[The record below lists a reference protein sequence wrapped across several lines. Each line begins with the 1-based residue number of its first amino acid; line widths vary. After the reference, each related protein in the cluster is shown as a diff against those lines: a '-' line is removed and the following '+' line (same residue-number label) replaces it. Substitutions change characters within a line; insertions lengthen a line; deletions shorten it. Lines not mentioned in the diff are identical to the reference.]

1 MHALPWIDASPAWV
15 KAGGRKPS
23 PDGVNHRTLNPESRE
38 VQGDG
43 GGSLKKHEELRMG
56 EEPFYQ

>member
-1 MHALPWIDASPAWV
+1 MHAL
-15 KAGGRKPS
+15 
-23 PDGVNHRTLNPESRE
+23 DGVNHRTLDPESRE